1 MKKNWGHFPNLT
13 KPHSPKLQTFQTPL
27 WPEGFTHQVSFQ
39 QRVIKPP
46 TFGLSPFPHHCI
58 RDSHSLVPLFLPASP
73 HCLFPITAPPPWTP
87 LSCHVD
93 HGQRG
98 KGLVNMCRR
107 PMLGLAGLGKSI
119 PPSCNANLQLRATSQ
134 RIAASVPDPRG
145 MWIRGGLKIPA
156 KSPIEC
162 TLVWSARIGT
172 ATAMPQ
178 PRHAVGCAPDPN
190 PFQCARNWEEGTPEP
205 VPGKQGGQVA

>member
-1 MKKNWGHFPNLT
+1 MKKNWGHFPKLT
-13 KPHSPKLQTFQTPL
+13 KPHSLKLQTFQTPL

-46 TFGLSPFPHHCI
+46 TFGLSTFPHHHI
-58 RDSHSLVPLFLPASP
+58 RDSHSLVPLFPPASP
-73 HCLFPITAPPPWTP
+73 PLLVPHYYPTSVDSSELPCRPWAK
-87 LSCHVD
+87 
-93 HGQRG
+93 GEGFG
-98 KGLVNMCRR
+98 KYVSTSN
-107 PMLGLAGLGKSI
+107 AGTGGIGKSI

-145 MWIRGGLKIPA
+145 MWIRGGLEIPA
-156 KSPIEC
+156 KSPTER

-205 VPGKQGGQVA
+205 VPGKQGGQAA